1 MFKIVLSTTPA
12 IKPLM
17 EKKKI
22 EFTLAKQEF
31 HERMQLMKTRNR
43 EKLSTLK
50 SSVASS
56 MTGTV
61 KTQNKGLPKLLR
73 NKSNKALLIEILSKM

>member
-61 KTQNKGLPKLLR
+61 KTQNKGLKLLR